1 MDKKKAIEGA
11 FSDLL
16 KGSVHA
22 AVADMSRA
30 ADDGEQ
36 RRLTAARTSFSKNIS
51 HHKQPTALD
60 NIVNDA
66 HRIHGNSPEVFNS
79 DKDEEGDRF
88 PESRQRK
95 RSSISDRFEMMQKPK
110 GSRQIRHTMSL
121 RIANDLEDEAYRDGH
136 NGAGPV
142 AARTV
147 QEQVW
152 GRECSGLITF
162 ENKQQAKFFR
172 INREAPHGERLYKDP
187 DKIVDYMVSV
197 LGYELPRL
205 IISVTGGAMDFELT
219 RALEQTLKRGLRR
232 AAEATDAWV
241 ITGGTDC
248 GIMKYVGQA
257 MAEIQQG
264 LSGEENGAGKKVR
277 ALFIRMPKI
286 VQA

>member
-1 MDKKKAIEGA
+1 MNTNYLQLTWHQQSGNC
-11 FSDLL
+11 
-16 KGSVHA
+16 
-22 AVADMSRA
+22 SRA
-30 ADDGEQ
+30 
-36 RRLTAARTSFSKNIS
+36 LSK
-51 HHKQPTALD
+51 LD

-95 RSSISDRFEMMQKPK
+95 RSSISDRFEMMQKKPK

-152 GRECSGLITF
+152 GRGCSGLITF